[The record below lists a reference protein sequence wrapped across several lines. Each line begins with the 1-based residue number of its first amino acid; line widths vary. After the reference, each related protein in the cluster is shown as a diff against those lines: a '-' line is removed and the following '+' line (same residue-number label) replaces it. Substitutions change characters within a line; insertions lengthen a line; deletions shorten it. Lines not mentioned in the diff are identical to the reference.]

1 MKKNDLQ
8 KVNIHEDYCLWNLI
22 CNARRNIEVLQDYVQ
37 QYRGYDN
44 SNAYKEYK
52 KVLRA
57 LEVYEHAIALMPN
70 KKED

>member
-1 MKKNDLQ
+1 M
-8 KVNIHEDYCLWNLI
+8 I

-37 QYRGYDN
+37 QHRGYDN

-52 KVLRA
+52 KVLVA
-57 LEVYEHAIALMPN
+57 LEKYEHAIALMPN